1 MIFEHWIYSTAI
13 AIIAGMI
20 HFKRTGRDYSWI
32 IIASAYA
39 PDFDIA
45 ADVVFNKLAM
55 PILFD
60 GHPIQH
66 GDFHNI
72 TVLLIYA
79 VLVTLVLQAIRY
91 KPLDTFVFASI
102 GFGAHILQ
110 DALVYNPSY
119 PLWWPLSDEKLSIG
133 LIEYSR
139 DFYNIA
145 DSRVLLAGLTAV
157 ILCGSIRAAYQG
169 NGWIKKDMKVVT
181 IILTTWILMMPVL
194 GAFDVSVTDSVT
206 LSNNGIV
213 LEHWYLGDDTSW
225 DSNIYHIGEH
235 SGRIEISGNVS
246 KRSGIWR
253 SDTISAKAN
262 TTYLFSAWGMT
273 ENANGTNA
281 PAVRVVELDE
291 NKKWIKQTN
300 LVYKKGTNDW
310 TQKNISFTT
319 DINASW
325 FYVYANIWEGYGIF
339 WFDDVELYEDG
350 TDTNLILDPGIEYGY
365 VMKILPGFEKILHS

>member
-1 MIFEHWIYSTAI
+1 MIFEHWIYSIAI

-79 VLVTLVLQAIRY
+79 VLVTLVLQLIRY

-181 IILTTWILMMPVL
+181 IIFTLWILMVPVL
-194 GAFDVSVTDSVT
+194 GAFDVSVTDKFTS
-206 LSNNGIV
+206 SKNGII
-213 LEHWYLGDDTSW
+213 LENWSLGNDAHW
-225 DSNIYHIGEH
+225 DSIIYHSGEH
-235 SGRIEISGNVS
+235 SGRIGVPGNES
-246 KRSGIWR
+246 ITTGTLRSEMIP
-253 SDTISAKAN
+253 AKSN
-262 TTYLFSAWGMT
+262 TTYLFSAWGKT

-281 PAVRVVELDE
+281 PVVRVIERDE
-291 NKKWIKQTN
+291 NNKWIKQIR
-300 LVYKKGTNDW
+300 LVYNKGTNDW
-310 TQKNISFTT
+310 MQQNISFTT
-319 DINASW
+319 GVNASR
-325 FYVYANIWEGYGIF
+325 FYLYANIWDDSGTF
-339 WFDDVELYEDG
+339 WFDDVALYEEG
-350 TDTNLILDPGIEYGY
+350 TYTNLVPDPGIENGY
-365 VMKILPGFEKILHS
+365 MIMILPEFERILHS